1 LPNIIRFKAVSGFF
15 NGWLLQSNKWNI
27 FKMGDSTV
35 TSRNVVK
42 LFFSTLLIG
51 GIVTGITGFIVRWNE
66 FSPYFVN
73 VNVLKLISTFFWLF
87 GVGLIFSLVSQ
98 VSFFAYL
105 TVHRFGL
112 GIFKSAKLWNGV
124 QVVLIIFS
132 LFDLVYFRH
141 RAFAVSGEGILPYL
155 VPAILILIVGVVLA
169 YFKAKQTNKSAFIP
183 ALFFM
188 TVVTIIDWVP
198 VLRLNDIS
206 WVYLMIFPLLICNAY
221 QMLILHKLHENSIQE
236 RKLKTEKSA

>member
-1 LPNIIRFKAVSGFF
+1 
-15 NGWLLQSNKWNI
+15 
-27 FKMGDSTV
+27 MGDNTV

-51 GIVTGITGFIVRWNE
+51 GIVTGITGFIVRWEE
-66 FSPYFVN
+66 FGLYFQNFSIVQI
-73 VNVLKLISTFFWLF
+73 ISTFMWLF
-87 GVGLIFSLVSQ
+87 GIGLIFSLVSQ

-112 GIFKSAKLWNGV
+112 GIFKSVPLWNGI
-124 QVVLIIFS
+124 QLVLILFA
-132 LFDLVYFRH
+132 LFDLVYFRYNS
-141 RAFAVSGEGILPYL
+141 FAKDGEGLIPYL
-155 VPAILILIVGVVLA
+155 WPAILLLLVGIVVA
-169 YFKAKQTNKSAFIP
+169 YFKARQTNKSAYIP

-198 VLRLNDIS
+198 VLRINDAN

-221 QMLILHKLHENSIQE
+221 QLIILHQLNESSVQE
-236 RKLKTEKSA
+236 RHAKEKSPA